1 MSDQENTP
9 DSEQVQES
17 VQEAVS
23 EAGDISEKIR
33 KITVEALSK
42 RNLEYDSIRS
52 TLRDVLEGAKIGV
65 VDDDGKVK
73 DAFQQVTQGLD
84 EALSQSAQASR
95 LAIEETAGRLQ
106 DFSQQD
112 LKRALDEL
120 SGLEDLFIETIRE
133 IGKSSQGLI
142 ADTLNDLASHAKN
155 NGTAV
160 GKRIA
165 DDVSVLK
172 DKLGSTGKQQVD
184 EITDAARTFGANV
197 ASAASGFLAGLAEAF
212 QKSGKN

>member
-197 ASAASGFLAGLAEAF
+197 ASAASGFLAGLAEAL